1 MKEKKPF
8 KKWHLIL
15 LVIIIVFAMGKKIY
29 DSFWSKATIRIGGQE
44 VRVLVADTTARRSK
58 GWSDRKNMGRYGG
71 MLFVFPDSGRYAM
84 VMRDMRFPL
93 DIVWLDGNK
102 IVDIA
107 PNLLPEPDVP
117 ENKLTVYGARA
128 SSTMVLEL
136 PAGFA
141 QQFGLKIGD
150 EVRVVKD

>member
-1 MKEKKPF
+1 MREKKPF

-58 GWSDRKNMGRYGG
+58 GWSDRKNIGRYGG
-71 MLFVFPDSGRYAM
+71 MLFVFPDSARYAM

-93 DIVWLDGNK
+93 DIVWLDGTK
-102 IVDIA
+102 IIDIA
-107 PNLLPEPDVP
+107 PNLPPEPNVP
-117 ENKLTVYGARA
+117 EEKLTVYGARA

-136 PAGFA
+136 PAGFMERT
-141 QQFGLKIGD
+141 GLKIGD
-150 EVRVVKD
+150 TIEILND